1 MKKVLLT
8 LSIAAII
15 GGTMPQAVSA
25 AGIQET
31 PNGVAYD
38 NMYRSSQQYLQMWGS
53 LYINNVEGKISSIV
67 IDGKD
72 FYMYKPVDTFGNG
85 LSLLDKGHSR

>member
-25 AGIQET
+25 AGIQDT
-31 PNGVAYD
+31 PEGKEYD
-38 NMYRSSQQYLQMWGS
+38 NMYRSSKQYLQM
-53 LYINNVEGKISSIV
+53 
-67 IDGKD
+67 
-72 FYMYKPVDTFGNG
+72 
-85 LSLLDKGHSR
+85 